1 MSGHSKWAQI
11 RRAKGVN
18 DARRGQL
25 FTRLGRE
32 IVVAVREGGSGE
44 PNANFRLRMAVQHA
58 RDANMPMENIERTI
72 KRAQGGSEGTTLEE
86 ITYEGYGPS
95 GTAMLVQALT
105 ENRNRTVAEVRNAF
119 NRNGGN
125 LGENGC
131 VDWLFEAKGII
142 EVELKGHDP
151 DELTLEAI
159 DLGADDVDPVDPSD
173 EVLTIYTDPSD
184 LEKIR
189 QALESKKYKVVKAES
204 TLLPKTRIE
213 LGLSDGH
220 SSRPIVHVYFTPR
233 CPGHRSWHGYCR
245 LCHSGGAGKR
255 VEYSY
260 LRCDYNTR
268 RHADA
273 PTPATHLS
281 MFERDYFHV
290 SSKRSGNGRTLLRQ
304 KCAHSLNGRTG
315 AWGGNAGIGK
325 WRTCSC

>member
-32 IVVAVREGGSGE
+32 IVVAVREGGSGD

-72 KRAQGGSEGTTLEE
+72 KRAQGSSEGATLEE

-131 VDWLFEAKGII
+131 VDWLFESKGII

-159 DLGADDVDPVDPSD
+159 DLGADDVDPVDPGD
-173 EVLTIYTDPSD
+173 EALTIYTDPSD

-213 LGLSDGH
+213 INDEKVSHQVMRLVEKLEDLDD
-220 SSRPIVHVYFTPR
+220 VQNVYTNADFPE
-233 CPGHRSWHGYCR
+233 
-245 LCHSGGAGKR
+245 AFAA
-255 VEYSY
+255 SY
-260 LRCDYNTR
+260 
-268 RHADA
+268 
-273 PTPATHLS
+273 
-281 MFERDYFHV
+281 E
-290 SSKRSGNGRTLLRQ
+290 G
-304 KCAHSLNGRTG
+304 
-315 AWGGNAGIGK
+315 
-325 WRTCSC
+325 